1 MTETRWYVKYTYGL
15 AGLILTIYAMIMA
28 KSILLP
34 ILFALFLSILL
45 APISGTL
52 EKKGVPRFLAAFIA
66 ILTGV
71 LFLALIGF
79 FFYKQMTSFAADAE
93 MFTERLEELLGSVE
107 AYVASTFSIDAELN
121 LDMLVS
127 TTVQYVQENASSLT
141 RGISEAASLL
151 TAVFLVPVYMF
162 LILILRDLLKNF
174 LEQAF
179 AAGDPERK
187 RKVHRI
193 IQKVKTLVQK
203 YITGVISVIMIL
215 AVLYSTMLT
224 VIGLEHGIFFGVFAA
239 TLNII
244 PFIGPLM
251 GSVLPILYSLITMDS
266 LIFPLII
273 LAGFYVVQLLEG
285 NLFTPLIVGSQVSM
299 NAMATLVLLFVG
311 GQIWGLAGMILFIP
325 LGAIFKIVC
334 DEVESLKPYGY
345 LLGSDNTHRAGER
358 RGLAKKIH
366 DLSQKAKDK
375 IGKTEHSS
383 TQNGEEEET
392 KPANRSAESK

>member
-1 MTETRWYVKYTYGL
+1 MTESRWYVKYTYGL

-45 APISGTL
+45 APISGAL
-52 EKKGVPRFLAAFIA
+52 EKRGFPRFLAAFVA
-66 ILTGV
+66 ILCGL
-71 LFLALIGF
+71 LFLLLIGF
-79 FFYKQMTSFAADAE
+79 FFYKQMTAFAADAE

-107 AYVASTFSIDAELN
+107 AFVASTFSINAELN

-179 AAGDPERK
+179 AARDPERK

-203 YITGVISVIMIL
+203 YITGVITVIMIL

-224 VIGLEHGIFFGVFAA
+224 VIGLEHSIFFGVFAA

-273 LAGFYVVQLLEG
+273 LAGFYVVQILEG

-345 LLGSDNTHRAGER
+345 LLGSDHTHRTGER

-366 DLSQKAKDK
+366 DLSQKAKEK
-375 IGKTEHSS
+375 IGKEKVATPEAFE
-383 TQNGEEEET
+383 GEENV
-392 KPANRSAESK
+392 KGDRSSED